1 MSSWSSVATFHGQAD
16 EPVHVRA
23 DHADLGRGGRDPAH
37 PVDFLD
43 GPGLDLLG
51 HAGLLDLVAQ
61 LVDLGLLRVV
71 LTELALDG
79 LQLLAEDVLALGL
92 VHLGLDFGLDLA
104 LQLEDLDLLG
114 EEVRDELQPLGD
126 VDRLEQLLAL
136 LGGHVGAVRHH
147 VGEQPWLGDVAR
159 GDRRLRRNRRPA
171 GDVLLDLGLDRAH
184 ERLDLD
190 PARTFVGEL
199 GDACLEVG
207 LGLGEAVHAQARLA
221 LDDCANRA
229 VLELDD
235 LGDLGQRADR
245 VELGGV
251 GDVLLLGLALG
262 DECDWSAIGD
272 RGIERC
278 DALVAT
284 HLQRDDHLGEDDRFP
299 ECDERELAHGI
310 SRDLDLDRGGRSVG
324 HQVLLSGFGSEASAS
339 STASSASCTPGS
351 GSVVRERAR
360 LLEPFPVPSA

>member
-1 MSSWSSVATFHGQAD
+1 M
-16 EPVHVRA
+16 
-23 DHADLGRGGRDPAH
+23 
-37 PVDFLD
+37 
-43 GPGLDLLG
+43 
-51 HAGLLDLVAQ
+51 
-61 LVDLGLLRVV
+61 
-71 LTELALDG
+71 
-79 LQLLAEDVLALGL
+79 
-92 VHLGLDFGLDLA
+92 
-104 LQLEDLDLLG
+104 
-114 EEVRDELQPLGD
+114 
-126 VDRLEQLLAL
+126 
-136 LGGHVGAVRHH
+136 
-147 VGEQPWLGDVAR
+147 
-159 GDRRLRRNRRPA
+159 
-171 GDVLLDLGLDRAH
+171 
-184 ERLDLD
+184 
-190 PARTFVGEL
+190 
-199 GDACLEVG
+199 
-207 LGLGEAVHAQARLA
+207 HAQARLA
-221 LDDCANRA
+221 LDDRADGA

-284 HLQRDDHLGEDDRFP
+284 HLQRDDHLREDDRFP

-339 STASSASCTPGS
+339 STSSSASCTPGS